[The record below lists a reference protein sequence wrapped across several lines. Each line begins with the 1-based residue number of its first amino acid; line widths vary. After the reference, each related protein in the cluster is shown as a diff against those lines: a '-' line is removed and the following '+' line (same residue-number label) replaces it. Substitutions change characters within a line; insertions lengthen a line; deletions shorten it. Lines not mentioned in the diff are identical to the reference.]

1 MIKQEN
7 KLNKRT
13 QLSNDQVYSLQTVLK
28 MSNISDFLFGQI
40 FYQTNQLSAVDNTE
54 SDVTVSNEKKKSIN
68 WIQRVKLIKEGY
80 VITEISLGMFVFD
93 SLNVDI
99 DVTIYSC
106 ENKHKIL

>member
-54 SDVTVSNEKKKSIN
+54 SDVTVSNEKKKIN
-68 WIQRVKLIKEGY
+68 QLDTKSKTHKRRVR
-80 VITEISLGMFVFD
+80 D
-93 SLNVDI
+93 HRN
-99 DVTIYSC
+99 
-106 ENKHKIL
+106 